1 MKVRYF
7 ALIFA
12 APFVAAYFAP
22 SDYETKLGHLGDA
35 TVNADS
41 FMETG
46 DYYFMCK
53 PNDGYL
59 IKKQKTTLS
68 LEGKKIEM
76 YAKGEER
83 KQLESILKGD
93 LSNMEYKKTTLRDF
107 WALMADVYYGVIDQK
122 QLMIIDYKY
131 DNNPE
136 IFVSFVNFNS
146 DDELTKS
153 YSELVKL
160 AKSRCAAIGLP
171 R

>member
-7 ALIFA
+7 AMIFA

-59 IKKQKTTLS
+59 IKKQKPILNVK
-68 LEGKKIEM
+68 GKKITT

-93 LSNMEYKKTTLRDF
+93 LSNMEYKLTDLKDLWTLG
-107 WALMADVYYGVIDQK
+107 ADVYYGIINRKPLVIVDHGN
-122 QLMIIDYKY
+122 DRG
-131 DNNPE
+131 
-136 IFVSFVNFNS
+136 IFVSLVKHRNE
-146 DDELTKS
+146 ELTKS
-153 YSELVKL
+153 YSELVEL
-160 AKSRCAAIGLP
+160 AKSRCAALGLTE
-171 R
+171 

>member
-7 ALIFA
+7 AMIFA

-22 SDYETKLGHLGDA
+22 SDYETKLSIIGDA

-59 IKKQKTTLS
+59 IKKQKPTLS
-68 LEGKKIEM
+68 LDGKKIEI

-93 LSNMEYKKTTLRDF
+93 LSNMEYKKTTLRDL
-107 WALMADVYYGVIDQK
+107 WALMADVYSKKVDGKY
-122 QLMIIDYKY
+122 LMIIDFRYGYNHK
-131 DNNPE
+131 
-136 IFVSFVNFNS
+136 ISASFVKHQS
-146 DDELTKS
+146 EELTKS
-153 YSELVKL
+153 YSELVEL
-160 AKSRCAAIGLP
+160 AKSRCAALGLTE
-171 R
+171 